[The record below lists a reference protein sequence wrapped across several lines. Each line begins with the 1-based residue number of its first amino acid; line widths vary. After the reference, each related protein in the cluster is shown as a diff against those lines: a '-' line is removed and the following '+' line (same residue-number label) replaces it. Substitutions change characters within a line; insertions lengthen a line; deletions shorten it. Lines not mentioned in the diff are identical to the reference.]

1 MATKGQ
7 DVNVVTIL
15 HATKS
20 KSSRGQVEAA
30 GQLVAARKAA
40 LLQQVHAT
48 GRGRGKVGRAYH
60 RNQRRNGR
68 DEAQKER

>member
-20 KSSRGQVEAA
+20 KSSRSRGQVEAA

-48 GRGRGKVGRAYH
+48 GGGGGELIIGIRDGTDVTRLKKRGR
-60 RNQRRNGR
+60 
-68 DEAQKER
+68 

>member
-1 MATKGQ
+1 MQ
-7 DVNVVTIL
+7 P
-15 HATKS
+15 
-20 KSSRGQVEAA
+20 SRSQVEAA

-48 GRGRGKVGRAYH
+48 GRGEGVGAYH

-68 DEAQKER
+68 DEAQKEKEGERETAK